1 MYWDDQTIKDT
12 KNNTNKKQD
21 FQIIN
26 KNRSISL

>member
-1 MYWDDQTIKDT
+1 MYWDDQTIKET

-26 KNRSISL
+26 KNSSISL